1 MKNVL
6 IILFLIITIHCNA
19 QDKTMIITDE
29 SGAAYTSYDG
39 PTKKISSFS
48 ELPFVIQLNIN
59 GYLKRIL
66 GSMSDSIQFTHGQEV
81 DLKALFKKDS
91 ITFNYF
97 WVRPKYDLNFKLSDS
112 SIGIKRYNLKLRLD
126 EYGQL
131 LDVNWPRQKYNDK
144 SKFLSREKIKQFAL
158 KHAKMKRYDTST
170 YLIFFGYDSAL
181 DKLCWKFMFLDSG
194 RIRTRYNDPVK
205 EVYNVVFID
214 WNELRIIREF
224 QSENYSIS

>member
-48 ELPFVIQLNIN
+48 ELPSVIQLNIN
-59 GYLKRIL
+59 GYLQRIL

-131 LDVNWPRQKYNDK
+131 LHVNWPRKRYNDK
-144 SKFLSREKIKQFAL
+144 SKFLPREKIKLFAL
-158 KHAKMKRYDTST
+158 EQAKLRGFNTSSYSVYAQYNRT
-170 YLIFFGYDSAL
+170 L
-181 DKLCWKFMFLDSG
+181 DKLLWLFKFPNHPILESSN
-194 RIRTRYNDPVK
+194 IL
-205 EVYNVVFID
+205 EID
-214 WNELRIIREF
+214 WNTLKIFREYRVDDNLF
-224 QSENYSIS
+224 K